1 MNRPLSR
8 LILFL
13 SQILKYLT
21 ENSKKVLGIKS
32 ILKKKNL
39 PYDSTQEKK
48 RETKHLA
55 LAYALCKVSWPCA
68 HALAFPKPLA
78 FHLSYDR
85 I

>member
-39 PYDSTQEKK
+39 PYDSTQEKNEK
-48 RETKHLA
+48 LN
-55 LAYALCKVSWPCA
+55 
-68 HALAFPKPLA
+68 
-78 FHLSYDR
+78 